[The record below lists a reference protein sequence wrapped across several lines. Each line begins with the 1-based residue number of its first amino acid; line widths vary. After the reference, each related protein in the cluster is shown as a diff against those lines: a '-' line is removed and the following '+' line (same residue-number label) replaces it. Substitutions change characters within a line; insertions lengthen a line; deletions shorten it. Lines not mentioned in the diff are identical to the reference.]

1 MSELALYFVFLAI
14 AQFVSSYIATVIFP
28 CAGERIVQRLREQY
42 LRAVLRQEMAFFDV
56 LGAGE
61 LTTRITSDA
70 TLVQEA
76 LSGKASL
83 FLSAASM
90 FVTAIIVSFVRNWKL
105 ALIMCSVVVAI
116 VGIMSVGSAMVTKFA
131 LAQIGAYGE
140 AASLAQ
146 EALSS
151 VKQVKAL
158 GIQQRLSSRYESH
171 LGVVRS
177 LGLRVRIAAAL
188 MIGAMMGA
196 IHLSYG
202 LALWQGVALTARNE
216 ANLSQIVTILLAVVM
231 GAFAL
236 GNVAPHAQ
244 AFATGVAA
252 ARKLQGTISRSN
264 PFDPLS
270 SEGLKP
276 LKAKGHL
283 QFRDV
288 RLCYPS
294 RPTAPALDGLSFEVP
309 AGSTVALVGPSGSGK
324 SSVVSLLERFYEPT
338 GGQVRELP
346 LSPDHSEST
355 ADRIKCLT
363 ETTSAPSICAGCDQM
378 CAW

>member
-42 LRAVLRQEMAFFDV
+42 LRAILRQEMAFFDV

-116 VGIMSVGSAMVTKFA
+116 VGVMSTGSAVVTKFA

-158 GIQQRLSSRYESH
+158 GIQQKLASRYEGH
-171 LGVVRS
+171 LGGVRS

-252 ARKLQGTISRSN
+252 ARKLQDTISRTN
-264 PFDPLS
+264 PFDPFS
-270 SEGLKP
+270 NEGLKP
-276 LKAKGHL
+276 LKVSGHL
-283 QFRDV
+283 QFCDV
-288 RLCYPS
+288 RLCYSS
-294 RPTAPALDGLSFEVP
+294 RPTAPALDGLSFEAP

-324 SSVVSLLERFYEPT
+324 STVVSLLERFYEPT
-338 GGQVRELP
+338 GGQVREFR
-346 LSPDHSEST
+346 LSPTDSERT
-355 ADRIKCLT
+355 AD
-363 ETTSAPSICAGCDQM
+363 
-378 CAW
+378 